1 MNKISLALHSRT
13 FLTIVVIIG
22 LNTLPQVKDIL
33 PQGVY
38 NVLNP
43 ILGLLATYF
52 HVKPH
57 QDYGYTPYVGVH
69 KDNDP
74 IDPPTEL

>member
-13 FLTIVVIIG
+13 FWTIVVIIG

-33 PQGVY
+33 PQSVY
-38 NVLNP
+38 DVLNP
-43 ILGLLATYF
+43 ILGLLAAYF
-52 HVKPH
+52 HVKPN

-69 KDNDP
+69 KDSDP